1 MHTMQHRKVCR
12 RFDCHCHWR
21 QHPARAVLPRPM
33 PAGRNSGK
41 HVVLWAVLFAGASHT
56 SVDAFISS
64 SLRPLAL
71 GTPAHL
77 AALSPHGAARAKH
90 AVPAAAASSAAS
102 SSAAAAGQ
110 QARVEAQMAWLAAH
124 GVVLDGVTLEV
135 SPLQGLGVVAT
146 RDLGVGDAAILV
158 PRAAQLFAESEA
170 LHPTSRCL
178 AEKAAA
184 RLGASSSPSVAAKFE
199 EGALA
204 AALVS
209 EASLLRGGAGTREPG
224 GAESE
229 NDGAL
234 SHFAA
239 YLESLPRLSEMSG
252 PAWLWEDE
260 RLEREASALLDVHAC
275 MHACVHMNT

>member
-1 MHTMQHRKVCR
+1 M
-12 RFDCHCHWR
+12 
-21 QHPARAVLPRPM
+21 
-33 PAGRNSGK
+33 
-41 HVVLWAVLFAGASHT
+41 LWAVLFAGASHT

-64 SLRPLAL
+64 SLQPLAV
-71 GTPAHL
+71 GTQAHL

-90 AVPAAAASSAAS
+90 AVPAAAASSAAM
-102 SSAAAAGQ
+102 AGQ

-275 MHACVHMNT
+275 MYACVHMNT